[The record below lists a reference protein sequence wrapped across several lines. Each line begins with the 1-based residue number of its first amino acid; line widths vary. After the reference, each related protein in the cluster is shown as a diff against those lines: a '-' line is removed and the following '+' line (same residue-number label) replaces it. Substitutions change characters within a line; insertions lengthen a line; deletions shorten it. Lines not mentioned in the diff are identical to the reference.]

1 MCVYVCVC
9 VILVVHQQSS
19 VIESSYPHFSS
30 PVSKVFFKKPIF
42 FLFFQNWIVCVIVQ
56 YFVRVGIKKGK
67 EKIDLNWD
75 IFFGA
80 AFFHSFEVMGEN
92 DTILFRFPVYVCVCV
107 CNETT
112 ENPFPACTI
121 VIGSF
126 VNAKWRPT
134 HDKRLKRKE
143 KKTLYLWRASSIHK
157 HTTILPHRS
166 IYIYTINIYIYF
178 RMFQRETHF

>member
-1 MCVYVCVC
+1 MCVC
-9 VILVVHQQSS
+9 VLSLSS
-19 VIESSYPHFSS
+19 ISNPASSNHPTLIFPPPSRRCFLKNPYFS
-30 PVSKVFFKKPIF
+30 
-42 FLFFQNWIVCVIVQ
+42 FFQNWIVCVIVQ

-143 KKTLYLWRASSIHK
+143 KKTLYL
-157 HTTILPHRS
+157 
-166 IYIYTINIYIYF
+166 
-178 RMFQRETHF
+178 

>member
-1 MCVYVCVC
+1 MCVC
-9 VILVVHQQSS
+9 VLSLSS
-19 VIESSYPHFSS
+19 ISNPASSNHPTLIFPPPSRRCFLKNPYFSFF
-30 PVSKVFFKKPIF
+30 SKLDCLCYRPIF
-42 FLFFQNWIVCVIVQ
+42 CEGRNQEGEGKNRFKLGHFFRRCI
-56 YFVRVGIKKGK
+56 
-67 EKIDLNWD
+67 
-75 IFFGA
+75 
-80 AFFHSFEVMGEN
+80 FHSFEVMGEN